1 MQRLAL
7 KRREGLN
14 SSDNMN
20 WACAGVLGMIYA
32 DTARASMGR
41 GEIGS

>member
-14 SSDNMN
+14 SSDNMHYVN
-20 WACAGVLGMIYA
+20 EQACLSTGKN
-32 DTARASMGR
+32 GR
-41 GEIGS
+41 S